1 MVRVRRYISCVNG
14 IVVSNHGGRQ
24 LDGVPATL
32 DALREIVPAIKG
44 QVPIAVDG
52 GIRRNSDIF
61 KALASGAD
69 IVAIGRPV
77 LFGLALGGWQGVQSV
92 FEYFEKDLKRVMQ
105 LAGTQTIEDIKN
117 TQLIDLR

>member
-1 MVRVRRYISCVNG
+1 M
-14 IVVSNHGGRQ
+14 
-24 LDGVPATL
+24 L
-32 DALREIVPAIKG
+32 PAIAKVVDKR
-44 QVPIAVDG
+44 VPIVFDS
-52 GIRRNSDIF
+52 GIRRGEHIF

-92 FEYFEKDLKRVMQ
+92 FEYFERDLKRVMQ